1 LALFGRRPPQRVD
14 SLLMP
19 ASENLHKS
27 RHRQYDRSP
36 PKSATSRLNR
46 AFVEGSICPLIH
58 YRKQVQLGVH
68 FQLNTVGN
76 SGGNVFVKPGEHR

>member
-1 LALFGRRPPQRVD
+1 MSEIPGQSGHALPDLQPPVC
-14 SLLMP
+14 
-19 ASENLHKS
+19 
-27 RHRQYDRSP
+27 
-36 PKSATSRLNR
+36 ATSRLNR